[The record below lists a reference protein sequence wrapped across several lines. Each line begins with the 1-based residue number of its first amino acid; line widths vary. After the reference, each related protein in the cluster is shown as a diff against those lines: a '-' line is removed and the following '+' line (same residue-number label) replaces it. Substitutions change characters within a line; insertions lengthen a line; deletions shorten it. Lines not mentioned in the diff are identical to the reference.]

1 MYNTIYPGYVNSYYG
16 VNNKLIT
23 RKQDDEKSSRSSQSA
38 ENNTQQERQHTPKE
52 GAYFPNGEKVAVDLF
67 NPKKKI
73 GIDQILS
80 DFKNT
85 TNAIGSPD
93 EIKKEVASYLD
104 LIQSQAQ
111 KDNPNQQIIQTN
123 LKNASQI
130 LDEYITKT
138 LKKPSKVVENWVDA
152 LFLQQIDYKSEK
164 PIEPEMQQETP
175 PTPTPVAEEQQEI
188 VEEPLEQTPSE
199 TIETPQQ
206 QQQNNDIY
214 VPSDPQLRRM
224 FIQAKKYAAID
235 NKERALY
242 SFQNTMDY
250 ADEIGDT
257 QACAMIHFEE
267 GKLYN
272 DFNQPEDALYS
283 FDRAAKQSLDNNIK
297 AKAHLSMGKIYDDFV
312 DIQPAV
318 EHYSAAVSFAGE
330 ADNLKLQS
338 KALSDLAQIHTD
350 TYDKEAAKKF
360 MTLACDV
367 ADETK
372 DNKVR
377 GYIYS
382 KNAKM
387 SETLGEKA
395 KAINLYG
402 ISAKAFLDINDDE
415 NVAKSYMFA
424 ADLMKQYG
432 NNAKAKKLLYNAY
445 AAAQKT
451 DNKDLKNQITQEI
464 AAL

>member
-38 ENNTQQERQHTPKE
+38 ENNTQQERQNTAKE

-111 KDNPNQQIIQTN
+111 KDNPNHQIIQAN
-123 LKNASQI
+123 LKSASQI

-164 PIEPEMQQETP
+164 PAEPEIQQEIP
-175 PTPTPVAEEQQEI
+175 AAPTPVLEEQQEI
-188 VEEPLEQTPSE
+188 VEEPVEKEVPE
-199 TIETPQQ
+199 TAETPQVH
-206 QQQNNDIY
+206 QNSDIY
-214 VPSDPQLRRM
+214 VPADPQLRRM

-235 NKERALY
+235 NKEKALY

-250 ADEIGDT
+250 ATEIGDA

-267 GKLYN
+267 GKLYD
-272 DFNQPEDALYS
+272 DFNQLEDALYNYNK
-283 FDRAAKQSLDNNIK
+283 AAKKSSDNNIK
-297 AKAHLSMGKIYDDFV
+297 AKAHLSMGKIYDDCV

-338 KALSDLAQIHTD
+338 KALSDLAQVHTD
-350 TYDKEAAKKF
+350 TYDKETAKKF
-360 MTLACDV
+360 MTLAGDT
-367 ADETK
+367 ADASK
-372 DNKVR
+372 DNKIR

-387 SETLGEKA
+387 SETLGDKA
-395 KAINLYG
+395 KALNMYST
-402 ISAKAFLDINDDE
+402 SAKAFLDINDDE
-415 NVAKSYMFA
+415 NVAKCYMFA
-424 ADLMKQYG
+424 SDIMLQYG
-432 NNAKAKKLLYNAY
+432 NKAKAKNLLYNAY
-445 AAAQKT
+445 IAAQKT
-451 DNKDLKNQITQEI
+451 DNKELKNQI
-464 AAL
+464 